1 MNKSELLSWLHT
13 EYQQWEAFLHQIDS
27 ARMEQPDVA
36 AHWSMKDIVAHLTG
50 WNRRLVAH
58 LQAAQHGEPEP
69 PPPWPAHLQDVDEI
83 NAWIYEA
90 NRERSVREVLDE
102 ARQVFQQLLDSL
114 EDLPEDVRI
123 ETGLSQGKEFYL
135 VWVGDQR
142 FLAGEFFDHFHDDHE
157 PDVRA
162 WLERTGKQ

>member
-58 LQAAQHGEPEP
+58 LQAAQRGEPEP

-83 NAWIYEA
+83 NVWIYEA

-162 WLERTGKQ
+162 WLERTGKP